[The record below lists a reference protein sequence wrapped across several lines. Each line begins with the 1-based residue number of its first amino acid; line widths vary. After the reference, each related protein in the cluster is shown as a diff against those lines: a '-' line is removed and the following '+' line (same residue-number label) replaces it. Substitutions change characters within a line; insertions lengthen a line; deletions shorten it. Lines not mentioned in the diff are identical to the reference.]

1 MTMTFSWSSL
11 KKGSLLVYT
20 KEPAPYTRLR
30 LFLGFNDD
38 GDCQA
43 LDELGDVVLL
53 SPFEYVY
60 ELLCEGVD

>member
-43 LDELGDVVLL
+43 LDELGEMVSLAHY
-53 SPFEYVY
+53 EYVY
-60 ELLCEGVD
+60 GLLCEGVE